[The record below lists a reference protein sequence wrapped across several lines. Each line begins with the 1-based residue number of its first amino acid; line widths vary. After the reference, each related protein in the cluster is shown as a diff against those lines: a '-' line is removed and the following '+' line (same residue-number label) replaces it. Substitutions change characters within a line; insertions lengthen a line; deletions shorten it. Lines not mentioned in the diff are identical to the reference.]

1 MAKSNQFGGQLK
13 QKKKK
18 KLSMSCPRADQL
30 YLFISCI
37 KTVCDKMKFREPY
50 KFEKNDEEELLHL
63 AAVAVEAE
71 EEATKAVEIATWTE
85 KTTWM
90 EKMNQEEND

>member
-1 MAKSNQFGGQLK
+1 MVKSNQFGGQLK

-18 KLSMSCPRADQL
+18 KLSTSCPRGSVV
-30 YLFISCI
+30 F

-50 KFEKNDEEELLHL
+50 KFEKNDEEELLHF

-71 EEATKAVEIATWTE
+71 EETKAVEIATWTE
-85 KTTWM
+85 KTT
-90 EKMNQEEND
+90 